1 MQYATV
7 DKLRAAPAPKLKG
20 TCPACSDPMIAKCGS
35 KVIWHWAH
43 AGPPATRK
51 DVTPLNCKTGGLM
64 EQSNAS
70 LQRGDEG

>member
-1 MQYATV
+1 
-7 DKLRAAPAPKLKG
+7 
-20 TCPACSDPMIAKCGS
+20 MIAKCGS

-43 AGPPATRK
+43 AYPPATRK

-64 EQSNAS
+64 EHSNAS